1 MEGFALA
8 RLSGGN
14 SFQRMRPPFRAAKRG
29 MTIIEVMFAIVI
41 LSGVMLQLSR
51 FGQGF
56 TKAARNSA
64 NLAQA
69 SDLAAGRVE
78 AIRAHGTYAT
88 IVSTFDATEET
99 SATLGANPSMSGYDG
114 YTRTTKAVFTQ
125 NDTLDFV
132 TVTVTVTADVLTA
145 PLTKSVVIG
154 AF

>member
-1 MEGFALA
+1 MEGRALA
-8 RLSGGN
+8 RPRGGN
-14 SFQRMRPPFRAAKRG
+14 SFQRMSRPLRAARCG

-64 NLAQA
+64 NLSQA

-78 AIRAHGTYAT
+78 AIRSHGTYAT

-99 SATLGANPSMSGYDG
+99 SATVGANPSMSGYDG
-114 YTRTTKAVFTQ
+114 YTRTTKAVLTQ

-132 TVTVTVTADVLTA
+132 TVTVTVSASVLTT

-154 AF
+154 AY

>member
-1 MEGFALA
+1 MEGVALA
-8 RLSGGN
+8 RPLGSN
-14 SFQRMRPPFRAAKRG
+14 SFPRMRPNFRAAPRG

-56 TKAARNSA
+56 TKASRNAA
-64 NLAQA
+64 NLAVA
-69 SDLAAGRVE
+69 SDLAAARVE
-78 AIRAHGTYAT
+78 AVRAHGTYTT

-99 SATLGANPSMSGYDG
+99 SETLGANPSMSGYDG

-132 TVTVTVTADVLTA
+132 TVTVTVTASVLTS